1 MFGSLGGSCPYL
13 SDPCKASVW
22 GREEGGYV
30 EWRDLHFHSSLADT
44 WPAAWVLGL
53 SCPLVKGGA
62 GGQVSKMPWSLDI
75 IWLSLGER
83 FWLGSGIL
91 ALPQAFN
98 GWYLIPSLGDHF
110 PMCTNLD
117 WGLNV
122 FFCQCV
128 STWDPLGHSLGTS
141 SAGSYYVC
149 LSQRCSRMA
158 HFQRGLGVQ
167 GSGEEKKDG
176 EEQEKA
182 PVARA
187 TEE

>member
-44 WPAAWVLGL
+44 WPSAWVLGL

-98 GWYLIPSLGDHF
+98 GWYLIPSLSDHF
-110 PMCTNLD
+110 PMCTSLD
-117 WGLNV
+117 WGLNI
-122 FFCQCV
+122 FFRQCV

-141 SAGSYYVC
+141 SAGSYC
-149 LSQRCSRMA
+149 LLESKM
-158 HFQRGLGVQ
+158 F
-167 GSGEEKKDG
+167 KDG
-176 EEQEKA
+176 SFPAWVGVTGEWGGKKGWGG
-182 PVARA
+182 AR
-187 TEE
+187 EGPSGQG